1 MSNEHEKEHNKEQLE
16 AIQQQVQTLSK
27 ALTEQIFLRDV
38 LLLINT
44 ANNPYDRS
52 IVEKLMTGTK
62 LDEGDWTHVFDE
74 AGKLRDLPEGHSKA
88 MQVIYKRLRKQS
100 NGEAKL

>member
-1 MSNEHEKEHNKEQLE
+1 MSKENEQLQ
-16 AIQQQVQTLSK
+16 ALQQQAQTLSR

-62 LDEGDWTHVFDE
+62 LDDGDWTHIFGE
-74 AGKLRDLPEGHSKA
+74 AGKLSLPDSHASA
-88 MQVIYKRLRKQS
+88 MQIIFERLSRNRS
-100 NGEAKL
+100 AKAVPA